1 MATKSTILIVDDH
14 PLVREGLISI
24 LKTAAG
30 YEVVG
35 QAGNA
40 EDAIRLVNDC
50 QPDFT
55 SSDSTQ
61 IFTFVLI
68 VPISLNNTTVDAD

>member
-1 MATKSTILIVDDH
+1 MILT
-14 PLVREGLISI
+14 LV
-24 LKTAAG
+24 LKNLLNVSLECVIAG
-30 YEVVG
+30 DSQE
-35 QAGNA
+35 A
-40 EDAIRLVNDC
+40 L